1 MALIL
6 QHQNGFL
13 STPWDVDTSG
23 RGPIIEKT
31 VGMGF
36 MKRALLLLLLIALTA
51 EGLYLL
57 DSSGYA
63 QERGTRYF
71 PETSHNLQGSFF
83 HYFQEKGGL
92 EIFGYPIT
100 EVFQEDGLLVQ
111 YFQRAR
117 LVLTGSRGKR
127 ASGSGEVK
135 VAPLGELLGHRSPS
149 FKPTYHFSYRYYPK
163 PGHALSFAFL
173 DYYQARGGVE
183 VFGYPITEPFLERG
197 LIVQYFQRAR
207 MEWHPDK
214 KRVQLGLLGEEYSEA
229 RGLDP
234 ALRAP
239 VEPIVEET
247 TPIPLFQ
254 GSERGYMRVRDT
266 KGEGLQLREGP
277 GFAFATVHLL
287 PEEALVKVMGG
298 PVEADGYRW
307 WQLTYEGLEGW
318 SAGAWLQPLGEGE
331 TPP

>member
-1 MALIL
+1 
-6 QHQNGFL
+6 
-13 STPWDVDTSG
+13 
-23 RGPIIEKT
+23 
-31 VGMGF
+31 MGF
-36 MKRALLLLLLIALTA
+36 MKRALLLLLLITLTA
-51 EGLYLL
+51 AGLYLL

-63 QERGTRYF
+63 QERGTWYF
-71 PETSHNLQGSFF
+71 PETGHNLQGSFF

-117 LVLTGSRGKR
+117 LVLTGARGRR

-135 VAPLGELLGHRSPS
+135 VAPLGELLGHRSPP
-149 FKPTYHFSYRYYPK
+149 FEPPYHFPYRYYPQT
-163 PGHALSFAFL
+163 GHALSFAFL
-173 DYYQARGGVE
+173 DYYEAQGGEE
-183 VFGYPITEPFLERG
+183 VFGYPITEPLLERG

-214 KRVQLGLLGEEYSEA
+214 KRVQLGLLGEEYFEA

-239 VEPIVEET
+239 VEPTVEET
-247 TPIPLFQ
+247 TPTPLFQ

-277 GFAFATVHLL
+277 GSAFATVHLL

>member
-1 MALIL
+1 MLFDVIDSIPPKSL
-6 QHQNGFL
+6 PVNPL
-13 STPWDVDTSG
+13 DVDTSG
-23 RGPIIEKT
+23 RGPIIKKG

-63 QERGTRYF
+63 QERGTSYF
-71 PETSHNLQGSFF
+71 PETGHNLRGAFF
-83 HYFQEKGGL
+83 NYFQEKGGL

-100 EVFQEDGLLVQ
+100 EEFQEDGLLVQ

-117 LVLTGSRGKR
+117 LVLPESREKR
-127 ASGSGEVK
+127 ISGSQEVK
-135 VAPLGELLGHRSPS
+135 VAPLGELLGQRSPP
-149 FKPTYHFSYRYYPK
+149 FEPTYHFPYRYYPQA
-163 PGHALSFAFL
+163 GHTLSFAFL
-173 DYYQARGGVE
+173 DYYEAQGGEE

-214 KRVQLGLLGEEYSEA
+214 KRVQLGLLGEEYFEA

-239 VEPIVEET
+239 SRP
-247 TPIPLFQ
+247 
-254 GSERGYMRVRDT
+254 
-266 KGEGLQLREGP
+266 
-277 GFAFATVHLL
+277 
-287 PEEALVKVMGG
+287 
-298 PVEADGYRW
+298 
-307 WQLTYEGLEGW
+307 
-318 SAGAWLQPLGEGE
+318 
-331 TPP
+331 

>member
-1 MALIL
+1 
-6 QHQNGFL
+6 
-13 STPWDVDTSG
+13 
-23 RGPIIEKT
+23 
-31 VGMGF
+31 
-36 MKRALLLLLLIALTA
+36 MKRALLLLLLIALAA

-71 PETSHNLQGSFF
+71 PETGHSLQGAFF
-83 HYFQEKGGL
+83 NYFQEKGGL

-100 EVFQEDGLLVQ
+100 EEFQEDGLLVQ

-117 LVLTGSRGKR
+117 LVLTGAPGKR
-127 ASGSGEVK
+127 ASGSGEVR
-135 VAPLGELLGHRSPS
+135 VASLGELLGHQSPPC
-149 FKPTYHFSYRYYPK
+149 KPTYHFPYRYYPQT
-163 PGHALSFAFL
+163 GHALSFAFL
-173 DYYQARGGVE
+173 DYYEAQGGEE

-214 KRVQLGLLGEEYSEA
+214 KRVQLGLLGEEYFEA

-239 VEPIVEET
+239 VEPAVEET
-247 TPIPLFQ
+247 TPTPQ
-254 GSERGYMRVRDT
+254 GSERGYMRVRGT
-266 KGEGLQLREGP
+266 RGERLQLREGP
-277 GFAFATVHLL
+277 GFAFATVYLL
-287 PEEALVKVMGG
+287 PEGALLKVVGR
-298 PVEADGYRW
+298 PVEADGYHW

-318 SAGAWLQPLGEGE
+318 SAGTWLQPLGEGE

>member
-1 MALIL
+1 
-6 QHQNGFL
+6 
-13 STPWDVDTSG
+13 
-23 RGPIIEKT
+23 
-31 VGMGF
+31 

-51 EGLYLL
+51 AGLYLL
-57 DSSGYA
+57 DPSGYA

-71 PETSHNLQGSFF
+71 PETGHNLQGAFF
-83 HYFQEKGGL
+83 NYFQEKGGV

-100 EVFQEDGLLVQ
+100 EEFQEDGLLVQ

-117 LVLTGSRGKR
+117 LVLTGSRGEK

-135 VAPLGELLGHRSPS
+135 VAPLGELLGHRSPP
-149 FKPTYHFSYRYYPK
+149 FEPTYHFPYRYYPQT
-163 PGHALSFAFL
+163 GHALSFAFL
-173 DYYQARGGVE
+173 DYYEAQGGEE
-183 VFGYPITEPFLERG
+183 VFGYPITEPFFERG
-197 LIVQYFQRAR
+197 LIVQYLQRAR
-207 MEWHPDK
+207 MEWHPDIR
-214 KRVQLGLLGEEYSEA
+214 RVQLGLLGKEYFEV

-234 ALRAP
+234 ALQAP

-247 TPIPLFQ
+247 TPTPLLPQ
-254 GSERGYMRVRDT
+254 ESERGYMRVIST

-277 GFAFATVHLL
+277 GFAFATIYLL
-287 PEEALVKVMGG
+287 PESTLVKVIGG
-298 PVEADGYRW
+298 PIEADGYRW

>member
-1 MALIL
+1 
-6 QHQNGFL
+6 
-13 STPWDVDTSG
+13 
-23 RGPIIEKT
+23 
-31 VGMGF
+31 MGF
-36 MKRALLLLLLIALTA
+36 MKRALLLLLLITLTA
-51 EGLYLL
+51 AGFYLL

-117 LVLTGSRGKR
+117 LVLTGARGRR

-135 VAPLGELLGHRSPS
+135 VAPLGELLGHRSPP
-149 FKPTYHFSYRYYPK
+149 FEPPYRFPYRYYPQT
-163 PGHALSFAFL
+163 GHALSFAFL
-173 DYYQARGGVE
+173 DYYEAQGGEE

-214 KRVQLGLLGEEYSEA
+214 KRVQLGLLGEEYFEA

-239 VEPIVEET
+239 VEPTVEET
-247 TPIPLFQ
+247 TPAPLF
-254 GSERGYMRVRDT
+254 RGLRGVR
-266 KGEGLQLREGP
+266 
-277 GFAFATVHLL
+277 
-287 PEEALVKVMGG
+287 
-298 PVEADGYRW
+298 
-307 WQLTYEGLEGW
+307 
-318 SAGAWLQPLGEGE
+318 
-331 TPP
+331 

>member
-1 MALIL
+1 
-6 QHQNGFL
+6 
-13 STPWDVDTSG
+13 V
-23 RGPIIEKT
+23 
-31 VGMGF
+31 
-36 MKRALLLLLLIALTA
+36 KRALLLLLLIALMA
-51 EGLYLL
+51 EGLYLV

-71 PETSHNLQGSFF
+71 PETGHNLQGAFF
-83 HYFQEKGGL
+83 NYFQEKGGL

-100 EVFQEDGLLVQ
+100 EGFQEDGLLVQ

-117 LVLTGSRGKR
+117 LALTGSRGKR
-127 ASGSGEVK
+127 AFGSGEVG
-135 VAPLGELLGHRSPS
+135 VAPLGELMGHRSPP
-149 FKPTYHFSYRYYPK
+149 FEPTYHFPYRYYPQT
-163 PGHALSFAFL
+163 GHALSFAFL
-173 DYYQARGGVE
+173 DYYQAQGEDE

-197 LIVQYFQRAR
+197 LIVQYFQQAR

-214 KRVQLGLLGEEYSEA
+214 KRVQLGLLGEEYFEA

-239 VEPIVEET
+239 VEPMVEEI
-247 TPIPLFQ
+247 TPIPQ
-254 GSERGYMRVRDT
+254 RSERGYMRVRGT
-266 KGEGLQLREGP
+266 KGEGLHLREGP
-277 GFAFATVHLL
+277 GFASATVYLL
-287 PEEALVKVMGG
+287 PEGTLVKVLGG

-318 SAGAWLQPLGEGE
+318 SAEAWLQPLGEGE